1 MYCKECGFQL
11 SDDAKFCPNC
21 GTKVE
26 LNGVGNIEQKAVF
39 GEIEK
44 DDESVDLKSINKQA
58 QWSSLPNDLY
68 NQQSKIICTK
78 KTTEPRIFIKY
89 FRYGNDTSE
98 LSPQWYVDEKQNIL
112 SQQYDAVSDI
122 VDNDITFVKKNGK
135 WACVECENLF
145 FKEKTPFVFDKI
157 ITFRNKKKN
166 SYCHFVNAQGTEK
179 WGNWY
184 NFFDGDKI
192 AEVELHG
199 KRMVLTSSMRLYGT
213 QREDGFD
220 IIFHIICE
228 LFIAAI
234 VFGAAYG
241 GTYLYDLI
249 TSNQLTNQFRLLFA
263 GVMALVWFFTSF
275 DLDDFKC
282 GTRLVEYKIFADNNK
297 TRL

>member
-1 MYCKECGFQL
+1 MYCKECGFKL

-44 DDESVDLKSINKQA
+44 DDEAVDIKSINKQA

-89 FRYGNDTSE
+89 FNNDTSE

-157 ITFRNKKKN
+157 ITFRNKKNN

-179 WGNWY
+179 WRNWY
-184 NFFDGDKI
+184 NYFDGDKI
-192 AEVELHG
+192 AEVELQG
-199 KRMVLTSSMRLYGT
+199 KRMVLTSSMRLYGA

-220 IIFHIICE
+220 IIFHITID
-228 LFIAAI
+228 AI
-234 VFGAAYG
+234 
-241 GTYLYDLI
+241 
-249 TSNQLTNQFRLLFA
+249 LTHQ
-263 GVMALVWFFTSF
+263 
-275 DLDDFKC
+275 
-282 GTRLVEYKIFADNNK
+282 
-297 TRL
+297 

>member
-122 VDNDITFVKKNGK
+122 VDNDITFVKKMGNGH
-135 WACVECENLF
+135 V
-145 FKEKTPFVFDKI
+145 
-157 ITFRNKKKN
+157 
-166 SYCHFVNAQGTEK
+166 
-179 WGNWY
+179 
-184 NFFDGDKI
+184 
-192 AEVELHG
+192 
-199 KRMVLTSSMRLYGT
+199 
-213 QREDGFD
+213 
-220 IIFHIICE
+220 
-228 LFIAAI
+228 
-234 VFGAAYG
+234 
-241 GTYLYDLI
+241 
-249 TSNQLTNQFRLLFA
+249 
-263 GVMALVWFFTSF
+263 
-275 DLDDFKC
+275 
-282 GTRLVEYKIFADNNK
+282 
-297 TRL
+297 